1 MEHIGLG
8 GNPGIGLTV
17 PREPKQVLEE
27 TLYNAILVWD
37 KGHQLSAAWLQ
48 VKMQSAGSP
57 HQPDLRV
64 TTPAIG
70 RVTTPARPQSSVGL
84 L

>member
-27 TLYNAILVWD
+27 TLQRHLGLGQGASAERSLAPGENAI
-37 KGHQLSAAWLQ
+37 S
-48 VKMQSAGSP
+48 
-57 HQPDLRV
+57 
-64 TTPAIG
+64 

>member
-1 MEHIGLG
+1 MKPEVFKWNELTAGMEHIGLG

-48 VKMQSAGSP
+48 VKMQSAGLL

-64 TTPAIG
+64 QWGFVI
-70 RVTTPARPQSSVGL
+70 
-84 L
+84 